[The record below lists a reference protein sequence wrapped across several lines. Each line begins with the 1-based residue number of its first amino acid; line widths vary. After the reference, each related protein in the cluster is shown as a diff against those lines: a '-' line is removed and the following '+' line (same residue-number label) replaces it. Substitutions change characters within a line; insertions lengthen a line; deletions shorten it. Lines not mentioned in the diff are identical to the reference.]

1 MDGSSAPFKSPRPP
15 APRKARGG
23 TLSRQSSRQ
32 SLRDELNAQDEA
44 VPPLPA
50 VSSAS
55 VGLGMNMAIAG
66 DSSSI
71 NRDAVNN
78 SSIAQSTLH
87 NGQNGTLEDAFVL
100 HDNESPGKST
110 SSNGGS
116 NSKNNN
122 NATTTAAV
130 LARLE
135 GLLVAKSN
143 EIQLAGRLGEA
154 LLSQQA
160 ELENRIRELEDEV
173 RKSED
178 HASVFG
184 GSINSSR
191 DARSLHNNN
200 KAGHHVQNDDDSDVE
215 SAALIDERAKEK
227 LHELESEM
235 MKWEK
240 GNEEIYK
247 EVGVPSGTSSELVRQ
262 ASSASMV
269 SQFTTMTTWRMLVLI
284 LASHPPVLLCMC
296 FAITA
301 H

>member
-50 VSSAS
+50 VSLAS
-55 VGLGMNMAIAG
+55 VGLDMNMAIAG

-78 SSIAQSTLH
+78 SSNAEPTSH
-87 NGQNGTLEDAFVL
+87 KGQNGTLEDAFVL
-100 HDNESPGKST
+100 HDDGNPEYP
-110 SSNGGS
+110 SSNGES
-116 NSKNNN
+116 NNN
-122 NATTTAAV
+122 NNNGTTTAAV

-184 GSINSSR
+184 GSMNSSR

-200 KAGHHVQNDDDSDVE
+200 KAGHYVQSDDDSDVE
-215 SAALIDERAKEK
+215 SAALIDERVKEK

-269 SQFTTMTTWRMLVLI
+269 SQFTTMTLGEYWY
-284 LASHPPVLLCMC
+284 
-296 FAITA
+296 
-301 H
+301 